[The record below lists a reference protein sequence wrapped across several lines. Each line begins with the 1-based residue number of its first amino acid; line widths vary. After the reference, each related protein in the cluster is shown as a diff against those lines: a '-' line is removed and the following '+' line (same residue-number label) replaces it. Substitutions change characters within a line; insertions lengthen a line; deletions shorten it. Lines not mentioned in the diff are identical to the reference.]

1 MTKVRAIRGATTADE
16 NTKESI
22 VEATIHLLKKIVE
35 ENNLDKNEV
44 ISAFFTTT
52 KDLNAQFPAVAARTI
67 GWTEVAL
74 MCSHEMDIP
83 DAQNMCIRVMV
94 HINTD
99 MLPNQIQNVY
109 LKEAV
114 NLRKRGFEDNE
125 TK

>member
-94 HINTD
+94 HVNTD

-114 NLRKRGFEDNE
+114 NLRKRGFEDNQ

>member
-22 VEATIHLLKKIVE
+22 VEATIQLLKKIVE

-52 KDLNAQFPAVAARTI
+52 KDLNTQFPAVAARTI

-94 HINTD
+94 HVNTD

-114 NLRKRGFEDNE
+114 NLRKRGFEDNQ